1 MFFKDHI
8 NVINKNGEDGVKT
21 EDNEIVDDV
30 HHKYIGYEYKN
41 VIANVWINVW
51 RFTSHTSYMIINPNR
66 D

>member
-8 NVINKNGEDGVKT
+8 NVIYKNGEDGVKT

-41 VIANVWINVW
+41 VIANVFKFGLMYEDFHLIH
-51 RFTSHTSYMIINPNR
+51 HT
-66 D
+66 

>member
-8 NVINKNGEDGVKT
+8 NVINKNGEDSVKT

-41 VIANVWINVW
+41 IIANVFMFGLMYGDLHLIH
-51 RFTSHTSYMIINPNR
+51 HT
-66 D
+66 

>member
-8 NVINKNGEDGVKT
+8 NVINKNGEDSVKT

-41 VIANVWINVW
+41 VIANGFKSGLMYGDLHLIH
-51 RFTSHTSYMIINPNR
+51 HT
-66 D
+66 

>member
-8 NVINKNGEDGVKT
+8 NVINKNGEDSVKT

-41 VIANVWINVW
+41 VIANVFMFGLMYGDLHLIH
-51 RFTSHTSYMIINPNR
+51 HT
-66 D
+66 

>member
-8 NVINKNGEDGVKT
+8 NVINKNG

-41 VIANVWINVW
+41 VIANVFKFGLMYGDLHLIH
-51 RFTSHTSYMIINPNR
+51 HT
-66 D
+66 

>member
-8 NVINKNGEDGVKT
+8 NVINKNGEDSVKT

-41 VIANVWINVW
+41 VIANVFKFGLMYGDLHLIH
-51 RFTSHTSYMIINPNR
+51 HT
-66 D
+66 

>member
-8 NVINKNGEDGVKT
+8 NVIYKNGEDGVKT

-41 VIANVWINVW
+41 VIANVFKFGLMYGDLHLIH
-51 RFTSHTSYMIINPNR
+51 HT
-66 D
+66 

>member
-8 NVINKNGEDGVKT
+8 NVINKNGEDSVKT

-41 VIANVWINVW
+41 VIANVFKFGLMYGDIHLIH
-51 RFTSHTSYMIINPNR
+51 HT
-66 D
+66 

>member
-1 MFFKDHI
+1 MFFQDYI

-41 VIANVWINVW
+41 VIANVFMFGLMYGDLHLIH
-51 RFTSHTSYMIINPNR
+51 HT
-66 D
+66 

>member
-8 NVINKNGEDGVKT
+8 NVINKNGEDSVKT

-41 VIANVWINVW
+41 VIANVFKFGLMHGDIHLIH
-51 RFTSHTSYMIINPNR
+51 HT
-66 D
+66 

>member
-41 VIANVWINVW
+41 VIANG
-51 RFTSHTSYMIINPNR
+51 FKFGLMYGDLHLTHHT
-66 D
+66 